1 MPTQWTHA
9 EREVY
14 VYFKKSMIIHFI
26 EFLLHEYYDIM
37 AF

>member
-14 VYFKKSMIIHFI
+14 VY
-26 EFLLHEYYDIM
+26 LHEMYDYSFYRIFT
-37 AF
+37 A